1 MQDKQA
7 TGLLGETLAA
17 EMLQQKGFRI
27 LCRNYRKGRT
37 EIDIIAASKDLL
49 LFIEVKTRR
58 GSNSFGY
65 PEEAVNRKKAA
76 RIIWAAGFY
85 IEKIDWQKDIRF
97 DIVAVHL
104 PEHGNDQPELYHIE
118 DAFY

>member
-7 TGLLGETLAA
+7 TGILGETLAA
-17 EMLQQKGFRI
+17 NLLQQKGFRI

-37 EIDIIAASKDLL
+37 EIDIIAAAKDLL
-49 LFIEVKTRR
+49 VFVEVKTRR
-58 GSNSFGY
+58 GSNSFGF

-85 IEKIDWQKDIRF
+85 IDTIDWKKDIRF
-97 DIVAVHL
+97 DIISVHL
-104 PEHGNDQPELYHIE
+104 SGQSDESPELYHIE